1 MAKKLDYVVAKTFGR
16 RKNVRFQIPNISR
29 FEQYSPVMTG
39 RTVYHT
45 FTGFVGGQWSL
56 SDVESILSWAHP
68 SGNRMFNQDVAAVL
82 EDRPGRWAPM
92 AAMILEAALFGLEP
106 DKNVFEVEP

>member
-1 MAKKLDYVVAKTFGR
+1 MTKKLDYVVAKTFGR
-16 RKNVRFQIPNISR
+16 RKNVRFQIPDISR
-29 FEQYSPVMTG
+29 FEKYSPLMAS
-39 RTVYHT
+39 RTVYQT

-56 SDVESILSWAHP
+56 ADVESILSWAHP
-68 SGNRMFNQDVAAVL
+68 NGLRMFNQDVAEVL

-92 AAMILEAALFGLEP
+92 AALILEAALFGLDP